1 MYNRTP
7 FYRQTGR
14 HAGVRIAP
22 MRMGMTKDGRWEM
35 PGSAIE
41 TGGGGSFQ
49 RLAKFMETY
58 GLADDLMD
66 PKYDDPDFRREPW
79 VARHITDVQH
89 QFIRSFRYP
98 GKWKEFQEAWRKF
111 QEVGKGVHWHIVGH
125 LQTNKVK
132 RVLQFADMIHSVDS
146 VYLAREIQTQ
156 AEKLDRT
163 IEILIQVNT
172 SGEESKFGLEP
183 VVTIGAIE
191 EISAFS
197 NLEIKGLMTIGAFL
211 PNPEDVRPCFKL
223 LLDLKDRVNEHKIA
237 GVEIGTLS
245 MGMTNDYE
253 VAIEE
258 GSTMVRVG
266 TAIFGERG

>member
-1 MYNRTP
+1 MPIRENVQFARNKIAEAC
-7 FYRQTGR
+7 RRSGR
-14 HAGVRIAP
+14 ESEEIELVAI
-22 MRMGMTKDGRWEM
+22 TKTVDVEQINE
-35 PGSAIE
+35 AIE
-41 TGGGGSFQ
+41 AG
-49 RLAKFMETY
+49 
-58 GLADDLMD
+58 
-66 PKYDDPDFRREPW
+66 
-79 VARHITDVQH
+79 
-89 QFIRSFRYP
+89 IRVVGENRV
-98 GKWKEFQEAWRKF
+98 QEAWRKF
-111 QEVGKGVHWHIVGH
+111 QEVGEKVHWHMVGH

-156 AEKLDRT
+156 AKKLDRT

-183 VVTIGAIE
+183 EATIGAIE
-191 EISAFS
+191 EVSTLP
-197 NLEIKGLMTIGAFL
+197 NLKIKGLMTIGAFL

-223 LLDLKDRVNEHKIA
+223 LRDLKDRVNERGITS
-237 GVEIGTLS
+237 VEIGTLS

-253 VAIEE
+253 IAIEE

>member
-1 MYNRTP
+1 MPIRENVQFARNKIAEAC
-7 FYRQTGR
+7 RRSGR
-14 HAGVRIAP
+14 KSEEIELVAI
-22 MRMGMTKDGRWEM
+22 TKTVDVEQINE
-35 PGSAIE
+35 AIE
-41 TGGGGSFQ
+41 AG
-49 RLAKFMETY
+49 
-58 GLADDLMD
+58 
-66 PKYDDPDFRREPW
+66 
-79 VARHITDVQH
+79 
-89 QFIRSFRYP
+89 IRVVGENRV
-98 GKWKEFQEAWRKF
+98 QEAWRKF
-111 QEVGKGVHWHIVGH
+111 QEVGEKVHWHMVGH

-156 AEKLDRT
+156 AKKLERT

-183 VVTIGAIE
+183 EATIGAIE
-191 EISAFS
+191 EVSTLP
-197 NLEIKGLMTIGAFL
+197 NLKIKGLMTIGAFL

-223 LLDLKDRVNEHKIA
+223 LHDLKDRVNERGITS
-237 GVEIGTLS
+237 VEIGTLS

-253 VAIEE
+253 IAIEE

>member
-1 MYNRTP
+1 MSIRENVQFVRKKIAEACL
-7 FYRQTGR
+7 RSGR
-14 HAGVRIAP
+14 DPEEVDLVAV
-22 MRMGMTKDGRWEM
+22 TKTVDVEQINE
-35 PGSAIE
+35 AIE
-41 TGGGGSFQ
+41 AG
-49 RLAKFMETY
+49 
-58 GLADDLMD
+58 
-66 PKYDDPDFRREPW
+66 
-79 VARHITDVQH
+79 
-89 QFIRSFRYP
+89 IRVVGENRV
-98 GKWKEFQEAWRKF
+98 QEAWRKF

-156 AEKLDRT
+156 AEKLDKT
-163 IEILIQVNT
+163 VEILIQVNT

-183 VVTIGAIE
+183 EVTIGAIE

-211 PNPEDVRPCFKL
+211 PNPEDVRPWFKL
-223 LLDLKDRVNEHKIA
+223 LRDLKGRVNEQEIA
-237 GVEIGTLS
+237 GVEIGALS

-258 GSTMVRVG
+258 GSTMVRIG

>member
-1 MYNRTP
+1 MPIRENVQFARNKIAEAC
-7 FYRQTGR
+7 RRCGR
-14 HAGVRIAP
+14 KSEEIELVAI
-22 MRMGMTKDGRWEM
+22 TKTVDVEQINE
-35 PGSAIE
+35 AIE
-41 TGGGGSFQ
+41 AG
-49 RLAKFMETY
+49 
-58 GLADDLMD
+58 
-66 PKYDDPDFRREPW
+66 
-79 VARHITDVQH
+79 
-89 QFIRSFRYP
+89 IRVVGENRV
-98 GKWKEFQEAWRKF
+98 QEAWRKF
-111 QEVGKGVHWHIVGH
+111 QEVGEKAHWHMVGH

-156 AEKLDRT
+156 AKKLDRT

-183 VVTIGAIE
+183 EATIGAIE
-191 EISAFS
+191 EVSTLP
-197 NLEIKGLMTIGAFL
+197 NLKIKGLMTIGAFL

-223 LLDLKDRVNEHKIA
+223 LRDLKGRVNEHKIA

-253 VAIEE
+253 IAIEE

>member
-1 MYNRTP
+1 MSIRENVQFVRNKIAEAC
-7 FYRQTGR
+7 RRSGR
-14 HAGVRIAP
+14 ESEEIELVAI
-22 MRMGMTKDGRWEM
+22 TKTVDVEQINE
-35 PGSAIE
+35 AIE
-41 TGGGGSFQ
+41 
-49 RLAKFMETY
+49 A
-58 GLADDLMD
+58 GL
-66 PKYDDPDFRREPW
+66 RVVGENR
-79 VARHITDVQH
+79 V
-89 QFIRSFRYP
+89 
-98 GKWKEFQEAWRKF
+98 QEAWRKY
-111 QEVGKGVHWHIVGH
+111 QEVGGKAHWHMVGH

-146 VYLAREIQTQ
+146 VHLAREIQTQ
-156 AEKLDRT
+156 AEKLERT

-183 VVTIGAIE
+183 EATIGAIE
-191 EISAFS
+191 EVSTLP
-197 NLEIKGLMTIGAFL
+197 NLKIKGLMTIGAFL

-223 LLDLKDRVNEHKIA
+223 LNDLKGRVNEHKIA

-253 VAIEE
+253 IAIEE

>member
-1 MYNRTP
+1 MPIRENVQFARNKIAEAC
-7 FYRQTGR
+7 RRRGR
-14 HAGVRIAP
+14 KSEEIELVAI
-22 MRMGMTKDGRWEM
+22 TKTVDVEQINE
-35 PGSAIE
+35 AIE
-41 TGGGGSFQ
+41 AG
-49 RLAKFMETY
+49 
-58 GLADDLMD
+58 
-66 PKYDDPDFRREPW
+66 
-79 VARHITDVQH
+79 
-89 QFIRSFRYP
+89 IRVVGENRV
-98 GKWKEFQEAWRKF
+98 QEAWRKF
-111 QEVGKGVHWHIVGH
+111 QEVGEKAHWHMVGH

-156 AEKLDRT
+156 AKKLERT

-183 VVTIGAIE
+183 EATIGAIE
-191 EISAFS
+191 EVSTLP
-197 NLEIKGLMTIGAFL
+197 NLKIKGLMTIGAFL

-223 LLDLKDRVNEHKIA
+223 LHDLKDRVNERGITS
-237 GVEIGTLS
+237 VEIGTLS

-253 VAIEE
+253 IAIEE

>member
-1 MYNRTP
+1 MSIRENVQFARNKIAEAC
-7 FYRQTGR
+7 RRSGR
-14 HAGVRIAP
+14 KSEEIELVAI
-22 MRMGMTKDGRWEM
+22 TKTVDVEQINE
-35 PGSAIE
+35 AIE
-41 TGGGGSFQ
+41 AG
-49 RLAKFMETY
+49 
-58 GLADDLMD
+58 
-66 PKYDDPDFRREPW
+66 
-79 VARHITDVQH
+79 
-89 QFIRSFRYP
+89 IRVVGENRV
-98 GKWKEFQEAWRKF
+98 QEAWRKF
-111 QEVGKGVHWHIVGH
+111 QEVGEKAHWHMVGH

-156 AEKLDRT
+156 AKKLDRT

-183 VVTIGAIE
+183 EATIGAIE
-191 EISAFS
+191 EVSTLP
-197 NLEIKGLMTIGAFL
+197 NLKIKGLMTIGAFL

-223 LLDLKDRVNEHKIA
+223 LHDLKDRVNERGITS
-237 GVEIGTLS
+237 VEIGTLS

-253 VAIEE
+253 IAIEE

>member
-1 MYNRTP
+1 MPIRENVHFVRNKIAEACQRSGRDPEEVELVAITKTVDVEQINEAMKAGILVVGENR
-7 FYRQTGR
+7 
-14 HAGVRIAP
+14 V
-22 MRMGMTKDGRWEM
+22 
-35 PGSAIE
+35 
-41 TGGGGSFQ
+41 
-49 RLAKFMETY
+49 
-58 GLADDLMD
+58 
-66 PKYDDPDFRREPW
+66 
-79 VARHITDVQH
+79 
-89 QFIRSFRYP
+89 
-98 GKWKEFQEAWRKF
+98 QEAWRKF

-183 VVTIGAIE
+183 EVTIGAIE

-223 LLDLKDRVNEHKIA
+223 LRDLKDRVNEHKIA

>member
-1 MYNRTP
+1 MSIRENVQFARNKIAEAC
-7 FYRQTGR
+7 RRSGR
-14 HAGVRIAP
+14 KSEEIELVAI
-22 MRMGMTKDGRWEM
+22 TKTVDVEQINE
-35 PGSAIE
+35 AIE
-41 TGGGGSFQ
+41 AG
-49 RLAKFMETY
+49 
-58 GLADDLMD
+58 
-66 PKYDDPDFRREPW
+66 
-79 VARHITDVQH
+79 
-89 QFIRSFRYP
+89 IRVVGENRV
-98 GKWKEFQEAWRKF
+98 QEAWRKF
-111 QEVGKGVHWHIVGH
+111 QEVGEKVHWHMVGH

-156 AEKLDRT
+156 AKKLERT

-183 VVTIGAIE
+183 EATIGAIE
-191 EISAFS
+191 EVSTLP
-197 NLEIKGLMTIGAFL
+197 NLKIKGLMTIGAFL

-223 LLDLKDRVNEHKIA
+223 LHDLKDRVNERGITS
-237 GVEIGTLS
+237 VEIGTLS

-253 VAIEE
+253 IAIEE

>member
-1 MYNRTP
+1 MPIRENVQFARNKIAEAC
-7 FYRQTGR
+7 RRRGR
-14 HAGVRIAP
+14 KSEEIELVAI
-22 MRMGMTKDGRWEM
+22 TKTVDVEQINE
-35 PGSAIE
+35 AIE
-41 TGGGGSFQ
+41 AG
-49 RLAKFMETY
+49 
-58 GLADDLMD
+58 
-66 PKYDDPDFRREPW
+66 
-79 VARHITDVQH
+79 
-89 QFIRSFRYP
+89 IRVVGENRV
-98 GKWKEFQEAWRKF
+98 QEAWRKF
-111 QEVGKGVHWHIVGH
+111 QEVGEKVHWHMVGH

-156 AEKLDRT
+156 AKKLERT

-183 VVTIGAIE
+183 EATIGAIE
-191 EISAFS
+191 EVSTLP
-197 NLEIKGLMTIGAFL
+197 NLKIKGLMTIGAFL

-223 LLDLKDRVNEHKIA
+223 LHDLKDRVNERGITS
-237 GVEIGTLS
+237 VEIGTLS

-253 VAIEE
+253 IAIEE

>member
-1 MYNRTP
+1 MSIRENVQFARNKIAEAC
-7 FYRQTGR
+7 RRSGR
-14 HAGVRIAP
+14 KSEEIELVAI
-22 MRMGMTKDGRWEM
+22 TKTVDVEQINE
-35 PGSAIE
+35 AIE
-41 TGGGGSFQ
+41 AG
-49 RLAKFMETY
+49 
-58 GLADDLMD
+58 
-66 PKYDDPDFRREPW
+66 
-79 VARHITDVQH
+79 
-89 QFIRSFRYP
+89 IRVVGENRV
-98 GKWKEFQEAWRKF
+98 QEAWRKF
-111 QEVGKGVHWHIVGH
+111 QEVGEKAHWHMVGH

-156 AEKLDRT
+156 AKKLDRT

-183 VVTIGAIE
+183 EATIGAIE
-191 EISAFS
+191 EVSTLP
-197 NLEIKGLMTIGAFL
+197 NLKIKGLMTIGAFL

-223 LLDLKDRVNEHKIA
+223 LNDLKDRVNERGITS
-237 GVEIGTLS
+237 VEIGTLS

-253 VAIEE
+253 IAIEE

>member
-1 MYNRTP
+1 MPIRENVHFVRNKIAEACQRSGRDPEEVELVAITKTVDVEQINEAMKAGILVVGENR
-7 FYRQTGR
+7 
-14 HAGVRIAP
+14 I
-22 MRMGMTKDGRWEM
+22 
-35 PGSAIE
+35 
-41 TGGGGSFQ
+41 
-49 RLAKFMETY
+49 
-58 GLADDLMD
+58 
-66 PKYDDPDFRREPW
+66 
-79 VARHITDVQH
+79 
-89 QFIRSFRYP
+89 
-98 GKWKEFQEAWRKF
+98 QEAWRKF

-172 SGEESKFGLEP
+172 SGEESKFGFEP
-183 VVTIGAIE
+183 EVTIGAIE

-223 LLDLKDRVNEHKIA
+223 LRDLKGRVNEHKIA
-237 GVEIGTLS
+237 GFEIGTLS

>member
-1 MYNRTP
+1 MSIRENVQFVRKKIAEACL
-7 FYRQTGR
+7 RSGR
-14 HAGVRIAP
+14 DPEEVDLVAV
-22 MRMGMTKDGRWEM
+22 TKTVDVEQINE
-35 PGSAIE
+35 AIE
-41 TGGGGSFQ
+41 AG
-49 RLAKFMETY
+49 
-58 GLADDLMD
+58 
-66 PKYDDPDFRREPW
+66 
-79 VARHITDVQH
+79 
-89 QFIRSFRYP
+89 IRVVGENRV
-98 GKWKEFQEAWRKF
+98 QEAWRKF

-163 IEILIQVNT
+163 VEILIQVNT

-183 VVTIGAIE
+183 EVTIGAIE

-211 PNPEDVRPCFKL
+211 PNPEDVRPWFKL
-223 LLDLKDRVNEHKIA
+223 LHDLKGRVNEQEIA
-237 GVEIGTLS
+237 GVEIGALS

-258 GSTMVRVG
+258 GSTMVRIG

>member
-1 MYNRTP
+1 MPIRENVQFARNKIAEAC
-7 FYRQTGR
+7 RRSGR
-14 HAGVRIAP
+14 KSEEIELVAI
-22 MRMGMTKDGRWEM
+22 TKTVDVELINE
-35 PGSAIE
+35 AIE
-41 TGGGGSFQ
+41 AG
-49 RLAKFMETY
+49 
-58 GLADDLMD
+58 
-66 PKYDDPDFRREPW
+66 
-79 VARHITDVQH
+79 
-89 QFIRSFRYP
+89 IRVVGENRV
-98 GKWKEFQEAWRKF
+98 QEAWRKF
-111 QEVGKGVHWHIVGH
+111 QEVGEKVHWHMVGH

-156 AEKLDRT
+156 AKKLERT

-183 VVTIGAIE
+183 EATIGAIE
-191 EISAFS
+191 EVSTLP
-197 NLEIKGLMTIGAFL
+197 NLKIEGLMTIGAFL

-223 LLDLKDRVNEHKIA
+223 LHDLKDRVNERGITS
-237 GVEIGTLS
+237 VEIGTLS

-253 VAIEE
+253 IAIEE

>member
-1 MYNRTP
+1 MSIRENVQFARNK
-7 FYRQTGR
+7 
-14 HAGVRIAP
+14 IAEAC
-22 MRMGMTKDGRWEM
+22 RRSSREFEEIELVAITKTVDVEQINE
-35 PGSAIE
+35 AIE
-41 TGGGGSFQ
+41 AG
-49 RLAKFMETY
+49 
-58 GLADDLMD
+58 
-66 PKYDDPDFRREPW
+66 
-79 VARHITDVQH
+79 
-89 QFIRSFRYP
+89 IRVVGENRV
-98 GKWKEFQEAWRKF
+98 QEAWRKF
-111 QEVGKGVHWHIVGH
+111 QEVGEKAHWHMVGH

-156 AEKLDRT
+156 AKKLDRT

-183 VVTIGAIE
+183 EATIGAIE
-191 EISAFS
+191 EVSTLP
-197 NLEIKGLMTIGAFL
+197 NLKIKGLMTIGAFL

-223 LLDLKDRVNEHKIA
+223 LNDLKDRVNERGITS
-237 GVEIGTLS
+237 VEIGTLS

-253 VAIEE
+253 IAIEE

>member
-1 MYNRTP
+1 MSIRENVQFARNKIAEAC
-7 FYRQTGR
+7 RRSGR
-14 HAGVRIAP
+14 KSEEIELVAI
-22 MRMGMTKDGRWEM
+22 TKTVDVEQINE
-35 PGSAIE
+35 AIE
-41 TGGGGSFQ
+41 AG
-49 RLAKFMETY
+49 
-58 GLADDLMD
+58 
-66 PKYDDPDFRREPW
+66 
-79 VARHITDVQH
+79 
-89 QFIRSFRYP
+89 IRVVGENRV
-98 GKWKEFQEAWRKF
+98 QEAWRKF
-111 QEVGKGVHWHIVGH
+111 QEVGEKVHWHMVGH

-156 AEKLDRT
+156 AKKLERT

-183 VVTIGAIE
+183 EATIGAIE
-191 EISAFS
+191 EVSTLP
-197 NLEIKGLMTIGAFL
+197 NLKIKGLMTIGAFL

-223 LLDLKDRVNEHKIA
+223 LNDLKDRVNERGITS
-237 GVEIGTLS
+237 VEIGTLS

-253 VAIEE
+253 IAIEE

>member
-1 MYNRTP
+1 MPIRENVQFARNKIAEAC
-7 FYRQTGR
+7 RRSGR
-14 HAGVRIAP
+14 KSEEIELVAI
-22 MRMGMTKDGRWEM
+22 TKTVDVEQINE
-35 PGSAIE
+35 AIE
-41 TGGGGSFQ
+41 AG
-49 RLAKFMETY
+49 
-58 GLADDLMD
+58 
-66 PKYDDPDFRREPW
+66 
-79 VARHITDVQH
+79 
-89 QFIRSFRYP
+89 IRVVGENRV
-98 GKWKEFQEAWRKF
+98 QEAWRKF
-111 QEVGKGVHWHIVGH
+111 QEVGEKAHWHMVGH

-156 AEKLDRT
+156 AKKLDRT

-183 VVTIGAIE
+183 EATIGAIE
-191 EISAFS
+191 EVSTLP
-197 NLEIKGLMTIGAFL
+197 NLKIKGLMTIGAFL

-223 LLDLKDRVNEHKIA
+223 LNDLKGRVNEHKIA

-253 VAIEE
+253 IAIEE

>member
-1 MYNRTP
+1 MSIRENVQFVRKKIAEACL
-7 FYRQTGR
+7 RSGR
-14 HAGVRIAP
+14 DPEEVDLVAV
-22 MRMGMTKDGRWEM
+22 TKTVDVEQINE
-35 PGSAIE
+35 AIE
-41 TGGGGSFQ
+41 AG
-49 RLAKFMETY
+49 
-58 GLADDLMD
+58 
-66 PKYDDPDFRREPW
+66 
-79 VARHITDVQH
+79 
-89 QFIRSFRYP
+89 IRVVGENRV
-98 GKWKEFQEAWRKF
+98 QEAWRKF

-163 IEILIQVNT
+163 VEILIQVNT

-183 VVTIGAIE
+183 EVTIGAIE

-211 PNPEDVRPCFKL
+211 PNPEDVRPWFKL
-223 LLDLKDRVNEHKIA
+223 LRDLKGRVNEQEIA
-237 GVEIGTLS
+237 GVEIGALS

-258 GSTMVRVG
+258 GSTMVRIG

>member
-1 MYNRTP
+1 MSIRENVQFARNKIAEAC
-7 FYRQTGR
+7 RRSGR
-14 HAGVRIAP
+14 KSEEIELVAI
-22 MRMGMTKDGRWEM
+22 TKTVDVEQINE
-35 PGSAIE
+35 AIE
-41 TGGGGSFQ
+41 AG
-49 RLAKFMETY
+49 
-58 GLADDLMD
+58 
-66 PKYDDPDFRREPW
+66 
-79 VARHITDVQH
+79 
-89 QFIRSFRYP
+89 IRVVGENRV
-98 GKWKEFQEAWRKF
+98 QEAWRKF
-111 QEVGKGVHWHIVGH
+111 QEVGEKVHWHMVGH

-156 AEKLDRT
+156 AKKLDRT

-183 VVTIGAIE
+183 EATIGAIE
-191 EISAFS
+191 EVSTLP
-197 NLEIKGLMTIGAFL
+197 NLKIKGLMTIGAFL

-223 LLDLKDRVNEHKIA
+223 LHDLKDRVNERGITS
-237 GVEIGTLS
+237 VEIGTLS

-253 VAIEE
+253 IAIEE

>member
-1 MYNRTP
+1 MPIRENVQFARNKIAEAC
-7 FYRQTGR
+7 RRSGR
-14 HAGVRIAP
+14 KSEEIELVAI
-22 MRMGMTKDGRWEM
+22 TKTVDVELINE
-35 PGSAIE
+35 AIE
-41 TGGGGSFQ
+41 AG
-49 RLAKFMETY
+49 
-58 GLADDLMD
+58 
-66 PKYDDPDFRREPW
+66 
-79 VARHITDVQH
+79 
-89 QFIRSFRYP
+89 IRVVGENRV
-98 GKWKEFQEAWRKF
+98 QEAWRKF
-111 QEVGKGVHWHIVGH
+111 QEVGEKVHWHMVGH

-156 AEKLDRT
+156 AKKLERT

-183 VVTIGAIE
+183 EATIGAIE
-191 EISAFS
+191 EVSTLP
-197 NLEIKGLMTIGAFL
+197 NLKIKGLMTIGAFL

-223 LLDLKDRVNEHKIA
+223 LHDLKDRVNERGITS
-237 GVEIGTLS
+237 VEIGTLS

-253 VAIEE
+253 IAIEE

>member
-1 MYNRTP
+1 MSIRENVQFVRNKIAEAC
-7 FYRQTGR
+7 RRSGR
-14 HAGVRIAP
+14 ESEEIELVAI
-22 MRMGMTKDGRWEM
+22 TKTVDVEQINE
-35 PGSAIE
+35 AIE
-41 TGGGGSFQ
+41 AG
-49 RLAKFMETY
+49 
-58 GLADDLMD
+58 
-66 PKYDDPDFRREPW
+66 
-79 VARHITDVQH
+79 
-89 QFIRSFRYP
+89 IRVVGENRV
-98 GKWKEFQEAWRKF
+98 QEAWRKF
-111 QEVGKGVHWHIVGH
+111 QEVGERAHWHMVGH

-156 AEKLDRT
+156 AKKLDRT

-183 VVTIGAIE
+183 EATIGAIE
-191 EISAFS
+191 EVSTLP
-197 NLEIKGLMTIGAFL
+197 NLKIKGIMTIGAFL

-223 LLDLKDRVNEHKIA
+223 LNDLKDRVNERGITS
-237 GVEIGTLS
+237 VEIGTLS

-253 VAIEE
+253 IAIEE

>member
-1 MYNRTP
+1 MPIRENVHFVRNKIAEACQRSGRDPEEVELVAITKTVDVEQINEAMKAGILVVGENR
-7 FYRQTGR
+7 
-14 HAGVRIAP
+14 V
-22 MRMGMTKDGRWEM
+22 
-35 PGSAIE
+35 
-41 TGGGGSFQ
+41 
-49 RLAKFMETY
+49 
-58 GLADDLMD
+58 
-66 PKYDDPDFRREPW
+66 
-79 VARHITDVQH
+79 
-89 QFIRSFRYP
+89 
-98 GKWKEFQEAWRKF
+98 QEAWRKF

-172 SGEESKFGLEP
+172 SGEESKFGFEP
-183 VVTIGAIE
+183 EVTIGAIE

-211 PNPEDVRPCFKL
+211 LNPEDVRPCFKL
-223 LLDLKDRVNEHKIA
+223 LRDLKDRVNEHKIA
-237 GVEIGTLS
+237 GFEIGTLS